1 MDFQLVDQGWES
13 EIRKAL
19 TRDHSNLWI
28 VCPFIQKRPVELLL
42 QTGKPRSFRVVTRLN
57 LDDFACGVS
66 DTSALRLLIE
76 NDGQIRGV
84 RGLHAKLYLIGDSAI
99 STSANLTDKGLHD
112 NHEFGFISRDSG
124 IVWKCHQYFNGLWH
138 RAGHDLTLDR
148 IDGWD
153 EQLQK
158 AGRAG
163 NAGPRFGD
171 EGIKLFPE
179 EDDEVDSA
187 IENGSVDGPQAFVKF
202 FGESENRAPAS
213 LPVED
218 EIDRSGSHWALTYSK
233 RPSGVLDGAT
243 MFMSRL
249 VANPSDIVIYGRGIG
264 SAHVH
269 GRDDATAADI
279 TRRPWKSHW
288 PYYIRIQDPEFI
300 AGSLR
305 NGISLTDLKGALGVN
320 AFVTTKRNAAR
331 GYGNID
337 PNRAYLQQGAVR
349 LTPEAAAW
357 LSERFDLALKKHGR
371 ITREELG
378 DLDWPA

>member
-1 MDFQLVDQGWES
+1 MDFKLVEKGWGS
-13 EIRKAL
+13 EIREAL
-19 TRDHSNLWI
+19 SRDHSKLCI
-28 VCPFIQKRPVELLL
+28 VSPFIQEGPVELLL
-42 QTGKPRSFRVVTRLN
+42 QAGKPHSLRVVTRFN

-66 DTSALRLLIE
+66 DTFALRLLIK

-84 RGLHAKLYLIGDSAI
+84 RGLHAKLYLIGDCAI

-124 IVWKCHQYFNGLWH
+124 IVWKCYQYFNGLWH
-138 RAGHDLTLDR
+138 RGGNDLTLDR

-153 EQLQK
+153 EKL
-158 AGRAG
+158 RI
-163 NAGPRFGD
+163 AGPAGSAGPGLGD
-171 EGIKLFPE
+171 EGVKIWLE
-179 EDDEVDSA
+179 EDDEVDST
-187 IENGSVDGPQAFVKF
+187 IENESVDGPQAFVKF
-202 FGESENRAPAS
+202 FGESGSRAPAS

-233 RPSGVLDGAT
+233 RPSGAVDGAT

-249 VANPSDIVIYGRGIG
+249 VANPSDIVIYGRGVG
-264 SAHVH
+264 SAHVP

-279 TRRPWKSHW
+279 TRRPWKSRW
-288 PYYIRIQDPEFI
+288 PYYIRIHDPEFI

-320 AFVTTKRNAAR
+320 AFVTTKRNTAR
-331 GYGNID
+331 GYGNTD

-357 LSERFDLALKKHGR
+357 LAERFDLALKKHGR
-371 ITREELG
+371 ITREELRH
-378 DLDWPA
+378 LDWPT